1 MASYKEL
8 LQQREQL
15 EKQIAETRQT
25 ELSAAV
31 QRVRAMIEEFGLTQ
45 EDLFPANSA
54 RKVSSAK
61 GTAVAAKYRDP
72 STGATWTG
80 RGKPPLWIKDK
91 NRHDFLIN
99 Q

>member
-15 EKQIAETRQT
+15 DKQIAETRQT

-31 QRVRAMIEEFGLTQ
+31 QRVRAMVEEFGLTQ
-45 EDLFPANSA
+45 EEIFPSNSTH
-54 RKVSSAK
+54 RTSLAK

-72 STGATWTG
+72 STGVTWTG

-91 NRHDFLIN
+91 NRDDFLIN
-99 Q
+99 R